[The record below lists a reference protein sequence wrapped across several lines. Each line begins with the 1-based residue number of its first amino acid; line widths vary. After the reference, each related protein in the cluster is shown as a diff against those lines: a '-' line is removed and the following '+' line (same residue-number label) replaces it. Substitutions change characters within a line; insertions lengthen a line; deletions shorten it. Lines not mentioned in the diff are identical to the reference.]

1 MIEQDR
7 VQSLGFDH
15 GFHRGQQKMRVF
27 TLGPHTHV
35 MKQRAGHFL
44 QVYRKLATSITFI
57 ARASVVELVSIR
69 TEVAASSPLRWR
81 IVGKRPERAWT
92 FSSRALSGEAPRV
105 LSSQLS
111 DGETDGDLG
120 DHVKRTRW
128 NDEAR

>member
-1 MIEQDR
+1 M
-7 VQSLGFDH
+7 VSP
-15 GFHRGQQKMRVF
+15 GQQKMRVF

-35 MKQRAGHFL
+35 GKPRAGHFL

-120 DHVKRTRW
+120 DHVKRTRC